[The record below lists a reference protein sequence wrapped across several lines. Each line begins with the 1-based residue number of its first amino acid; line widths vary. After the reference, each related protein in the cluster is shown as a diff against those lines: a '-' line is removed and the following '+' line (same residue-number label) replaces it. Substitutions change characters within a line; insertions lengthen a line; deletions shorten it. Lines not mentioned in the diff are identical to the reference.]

1 MPSGPQAQGKRRINV
16 RLIHDGVQPGDPLDE
31 PMRFGVQDTRGG
43 VHPGLIEPGEARN
56 FDLALDVRGDEA
68 TRPFFS
74 GSFAH
79 GPPAG
84 RFLYLSWK
92 REGQHE
98 HPWCW
103 RIKIPLVG
111 IGWAEIRAVERP
123 GKCIATNVI
132 GRRPHTR
139 DTITWRVEPL
149 ALGE

>member
-1 MPSGPQAQGKRRINV
+1 MEKTQITI
-16 RLIHDGVQPGDPLDE
+16 RLIHDGVQPGVPLDE
-31 PMRFGVQDTRGG
+31 PMRFGVQDTKDGI
-43 VHPGLIEPGEARN
+43 HPGLIEPGEARP
-56 FDLALDVRGDEA
+56 FDLTLDVRGDE
-68 TRPFFS
+68 TNPPVFS

-79 GPPAG
+79 GPPSS

-103 RIKIPLVG
+103 RIKIPLSG
-111 IGWAEIRAVERP
+111 IGWTEIRVAEQA
-123 GKCIATNVI
+123 GKCIAANVI

-149 ALGE
+149 ALRE